1 MEHVASSLDQ
11 LAAALTVESAGGT
24 AASPECKQATINV
37 IENNGD
43 LSDNEQIQIFWV
55 IHKDTAF
62 ADTLHSIYKKDDC
75 TQFIKVSSTLF

>member
-1 MEHVASSLDQ
+1 MLNIGELEIWIKGHVWEASLTWLQSGSHAMEHVASSLDQ

-43 LSDNEQIQIFWV
+43 LSDNEQIQIF
-55 IHKDTAF
+55 
-62 ADTLHSIYKKDDC
+62 
-75 TQFIKVSSTLF
+75 